1 MTPRRPP
8 ARLVLGALAV
18 CLLAPR
24 AAAAGA
30 TAAEA
35 GSVPLWLVG
44 PFVGLLAAIA
54 LLPLLVPRWWGKK
67 YPLVS
72 LAFGAFVVAWYL
84 LVRGEA
90 DPLAHRGLE
99 YVSFISLIGSL
110 YVASGGILIR
120 VTRRGTPVVNTI
132 LLLLGA
138 FLANVFGTTGASALL
153 IRPFLRINR
162 GHVRPYH
169 VVFFIFLVSNCGG
182 ALTPIGDPPLFM
194 GFIKGIDFWWVA
206 EHAYGVWATVVLGLL
221 ATFFSIDA
229 YHAWKRPGPEPPVG
243 RTGIEFIGIG
253 NFFWIFVILGAVFLI
268 VPLGFG
274 IPELIMVIAAA
285 VAHRTSAPSVLEE
298 NEFDFH
304 PIREVAILFA
314 GIFATMVPALQYL
327 EAHARDF
334 GLDSPASYYFKT
346 GVLSAFLDNTPTY
359 LSFLTVAA
367 GQQGLSLDRAAD
379 VAAFVAARPR
389 ILLAI
394 SMGAVF
400 FGAATYI
407 GNGPNFMVKSMAER
421 AGVACPSFLGY
432 MAKYAVP
439 FLLPWLALAWAL
451 FFRGA

>member
-1 MTPRRPP
+1 MFPRLPP
-8 ARLVLGALAV
+8 ARLVLGALTV
-18 CLLAPR
+18 CVLAPR

-35 GSVPLWLVG
+35 GPVLLWLVG

-54 LLPLLVPRWWGKK
+54 LFPLLGPKWWGRN

-72 LAFGAFVVAWYL
+72 FGFGGFVVAWYL
-84 LVRGEA
+84 LVRGESA
-90 DPLAHRGLE
+90 PLAHRGLE

-120 VTRRGTPVVNTI
+120 VSRRGTPVVNTI

-169 VVFFIFLVSNCGG
+169 VVFFIFLVANCGG

-194 GFIKGIDFWWVA
+194 GFIKGIGFWWVA

-229 YHAWKRPGPEPPVG
+229 YHAWKRPGAEPPVG
-243 RTGIEFIGIG
+243 RTSIEFVGIG
-253 NFFWIFVILGAVFLI
+253 NFLWIFVILGAVFLI

-298 NEFDFH
+298 NEFDLH

-327 EAHARDF
+327 EAHAREF
-334 GLDSPASYYFKT
+334 GLDSPASYFFKT

-367 GQQGLSLDRAAD
+367 GQQGLSLERAAD
-379 VAAFVAARPR
+379 VAAFVAAKPR
-389 ILLAI
+389 VLLAI

-407 GNGPNFMVKSMAER
+407 GNGPNFMVKSIAER
-421 AGVACPSFLGY
+421 AGVPCPSFLGY
-432 MAKYAVP
+432 VAKYAVP
-439 FLLPWLALAWAL
+439 FLLPWLARAGAL

>member
-1 MTPRRPP
+1 MAPRRPKV
-8 ARLVLGALAV
+8 RLLLGALAV

-24 AAAAGA
+24 AVAAGVA
-30 TAAEA
+30 TAEA
-35 GSVPLWLVG
+35 GPVPLWLVG
-44 PFVGLLAAIA
+44 PFAGLLAAIA
-54 LLPLLVPRWWGKK
+54 FLPLLAPGWWGRKF
-67 YPLVS
+67 PLVS

-84 LVRGEA
+84 LVRGETE
-90 DPLAHRGLE
+90 PLADRGLE

-120 VTRRGTPVVNTI
+120 VTRRGTPVVNSI

-138 FLANVFGTTGASALL
+138 FLANIFGTTGASALL

-194 GFIKGIDFWWVA
+194 GFIKGIGFWWVA
-206 EHAYGVWATVVLGLL
+206 EHGYGIWAAVVLGLL

-268 VPLGFG
+268 VPLRFG
-274 IPELIMVIAAA
+274 IPELIMVVAAA
-285 VAHRTSAPSVLEE
+285 AAHRTSARSVLAE
-298 NEFDFH
+298 NEFDLH

-327 EAHARDF
+327 EAHAREF

-379 VAAFVAARPR
+379 VAAFVAAKPR
-389 ILLAI
+389 VLLAV

-400 FGAATYI
+400 FGACTYI
-407 GNGPNFMVKSMAER
+407 GNGPNFMVKSIAER
-421 AGVACPSFLGY
+421 AGVPCPSFLGY
-432 MAKYAVP
+432 VAKYAVP